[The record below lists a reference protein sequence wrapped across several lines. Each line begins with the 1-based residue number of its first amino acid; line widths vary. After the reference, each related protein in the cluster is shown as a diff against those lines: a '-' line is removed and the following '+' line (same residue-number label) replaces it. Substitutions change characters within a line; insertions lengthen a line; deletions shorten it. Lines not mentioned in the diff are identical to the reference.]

1 MHLTIIIRYTFTRD
15 RLFRSLA
22 VWFHLAIVIIIGI
35 FRGNP
40 FGTSEFPQT
49 FFSKY
54 GRGNLRKF
62 FTTAYPTQL
71 SFKTSPDVPRRFL
84 ECSSIFTTGV
94 LIA

>member
-1 MHLTIIIRYTFTRD
+1 
-15 RLFRSLA
+15 
-22 VWFHLAIVIIIGI
+22 VIIIGI

-40 FGTSEFPQT
+40 FGTSEFPQN

-54 GRGNLRKF
+54 GRENLRKF

-71 SFKTSPDVPRRFL
+71 SKTSPDVPWRFL